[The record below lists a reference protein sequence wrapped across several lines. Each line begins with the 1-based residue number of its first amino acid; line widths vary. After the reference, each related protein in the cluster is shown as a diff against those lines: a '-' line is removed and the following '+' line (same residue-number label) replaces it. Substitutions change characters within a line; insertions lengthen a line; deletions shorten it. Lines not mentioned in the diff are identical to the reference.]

1 MQSLSNKTVLITGA
15 SSGIGEACA
24 HAFAEQGCQVILG
37 ARRFDRVQAL
47 AVELA
52 EQYEVNALPVQMD
65 VCDSEAL
72 MQSITALPEQ
82 WSAIDVLVNN
92 AGLARGLEPFQ
103 QGQPSDWDEMIDTNI
118 KGLLYSARAVVPG
131 MLQRGS
137 GHIINM
143 GSIAGYQAYANGT
156 VYCATKFAVRG
167 ITEGMKQ
174 DLHGTPIRVSE
185 IAPGMVQTDFSAV
198 RFKGDKQRAE
208 KVYQN
213 IRPLTAR
220 DIANTVVYCAQ
231 QPPHV
236 DIMTMAVWP
245 TDQSSASLF
254 YRQES

>member
-1 MQSLSNKTVLITGA
+1 MQSLTNKTVLITGA

-24 HAFAEQGCQVILG
+24 KAFAMQGCHVILG
-37 ARRFDRVQAL
+37 ARRFEKVDVL
-47 AVELA
+47 ATEISQ
-52 EQYEVNALPVQMD
+52 QYGVNALPMRMD
-65 VCDSEAL
+65 VCDSAAL
-72 MQSITALPEQ
+72 TKTINELPEQ
-82 WSAIDVLVNN
+82 WVAIDVLVNN

-103 QGQPSDWDEMIDTNI
+103 KGQPSDWDEMIDTNI
-118 KGLLYSARAVVPG
+118 KGLLYAARAIVPG
-131 MLQRGS
+131 MLERRC

-143 GSIAGYQAYANGT
+143 GSIAGFQAYANGT

-198 RFKGDKQRAE
+198 RFKGDTQRADS
-208 KVYQN
+208 VYQN
-213 IRPLTAR
+213 IQPLTAE
-220 DIANTVVYCAQ
+220 DIANTVVFCAQ

-254 YRQES
+254 NRQES